1 MEKNTNL
8 NVNGKTFTTYG
19 MSLELHDKAGVLLKG
34 GNDTQFALKQIDT
47 DFIKVRYND
56 ALNKHDLQ
64 YCVWLAKGIA
74 CGSEYYMLTDLF
86 TEQELGEVIVFDLDG
101 EQHDEP
107 TSTEDADTTQPLTI
121 EQLYHAC
128 QKYMAM
134 GQGKKKILISSDD
147 EGNSFHGLYFAFS
160 DPAEIFSGKYAP
172 MCHELQY
179 GNGNLNDYIVL
190 G

>member
-1 MEKNTNL
+1 MEKIKNTNL
-8 NVNGKTFTTYG
+8 NV
-19 MSLELHDKAGVLLKG
+19 
-34 GNDTQFALKQIDT
+34 
-47 DFIKVRYND
+47 
-56 ALNKHDLQ
+56 
-64 YCVWLAKGIA
+64 
-74 CGSEYYMLTDLF
+74 
-86 TEQELGEVIVFDLDG
+86 
-101 EQHDEP
+101 DEP
-107 TSTEDADTTQPLTI
+107 TSTEDADITQPLTI

-134 GQGKKKILISSDD
+134 GQGKKKILISGDD

-179 GNGNLNDYIVL
+179 GNGKLNDYIVL